1 MKTIKCSNVRVQVYS
16 RTLRRGEKSYTQF
29 EVRWFDRDGQRRR
42 AYAPTAAAAKE
53 LATRKA
59 EEIQRGEP
67 LAELHPDDAVAV
79 KRFMV
84 AVAPIGRS
92 LDVLGA
98 DLQQAHGL
106 APGVSAGELARFYK
120 ANHRDGT
127 ATTKDLA
134 ETITEFLQAKQVERL
149 ISKRHGAD
157 LKNRLERFRKDFN
170 RPLAEISAAEVDT
183 WRRELQVEN
192 RTRNN
197 FLGAV
202 KNLFN
207 WAEGKGLVSTDQ
219 RHAIGRLEMFMTKV
233 SENLTWRPAEMEALL
248 AAALARWQEK
258 PGRDRNGRVIEGRW
272 RTDEAIVPYLA
283 IAAFAKLRTSE
294 AAERLDWSAIDM
306 ERGEI
311 VVSREIAKTRTA
323 RLIPMPLNLRAWL
336 APYAQKSGPVCPVS
350 DIHRVCRRV
359 AKRAGLVWRRNA
371 LRNSGIN
378 YHTALSGDLARVT
391 LEAGNSPAI
400 ARQEYLEFRKN
411 TMEDAPKWFEIYPKT
426 GPVVV
431 RLEQAE
437 A

>member
-1 MKTIKCSNVRVQVYS
+1 MKTIKCSNVRVQVYA
-16 RTLRRGEKSYTQF
+16 RTLRRGEKTYTQF

-120 ANHRDGT
+120 ANHRAGT

-207 WAEGKGLVSTDQ
+207 WAERRGYVTAEQ
-219 RHAIGRLEMFMTKV
+219 RAGVGRLEKARTKV
-233 SENLTWRPAEMEALL
+233 SVNLLWRPAEMEDLL
-248 AAALARWQEK
+248 AAALARWQER
-258 PGRDRNGRVIEGRW
+258 PGRDRNGRVLPGRW
-272 RTDEAIVPYLA
+272 RSDEAIVPYLA

-294 AAERLDWSAIDM
+294 AAERLDWSDIDLD
-306 ERGEI
+306 RGEI
-311 VVSREIAKTRTA
+311 VVGRTKAKTGAA
-323 RLIPMPLNLRAWL
+323 RVIALPLNLRAWL
-336 APYAQKSGPVCPVS
+336 APYAQKSGPVCPVG
-350 DIHRVCRRV
+350 DVHRVCRRV

-371 LRNSGIN
+371 LRNSGIT
-378 YHTALSGDLARVT
+378 YHTVQSGDLARVT

-400 ARQEYLEFRKN
+400 ARQEYLEIRKS
-411 TMEDAPKWFEIYPKT
+411 TTEDAAKWFEIYPKT

-431 RLEQAE
+431 RLKQAE